1 MLFLGFRIVG
11 VRVSGG
17 HLYGVEAPTEAA
29 AEKRV
34 SGGHLYGVE
43 APTEAAAEIGAL
55 AIPPL

>member
-1 MLFLGFRIVG
+1 M
-11 VRVSGG
+11 RVSGG

-43 APTEAAAEIGAL
+43 APTEAAAEIGVL
-55 AIPPL
+55 NILFL